1 MQKTNNFIMHSSIL
15 LLFSILA
22 WTGCETTSEN
32 GGQGELTLQFQTI
45 TSSTSAKVS
54 VGESAQLNDTLRVS
68 GSNGTLVIDDIRFIV
83 EDFELER
90 SEGECEDLEGA
101 AEENCEEFE
110 SEPFFVDLPLE
121 GEVLELGTSSI
132 EPGLYS
138 ELEFE
143 VDDLELDEEESEERQ
158 AKEELITIVK
168 TEFPDWPE
176 SSSMV
181 ITGTFIDSEGTE
193 SAFKAFAEAEL
204 EIELEF
210 NPPLEVSENTVNKLL
225 KVNIN
230 PAQWFLQTDGS
241 VVDLSQYDFDSTGN
255 ILELEVE
262 VENGFTSIEIEEE
275 DEDEDED

>member
-1 MQKTNNFIMHSSIL
+1 MQKTPNFISYAAIL
-15 LLFSILA
+15 LLFSIVA
-22 WTGCETTSEN
+22 FTGCDTTSEN

-54 VGESAQLNDTLRVS
+54 AAESGQLNDTLRVS

-90 SEGECEDLEGA
+90 SEGDCEDLEGA

-110 SEPFFVDLPLE
+110 FEPFFVDLPLE
-121 GEVLELGTSSI
+121 GEALELGTSPI

-143 VDDLELDEEESEERQ
+143 VDDLELDEEEAEERQ
-158 AKEELITIVK
+158 AKEELINRVS

-176 SSSMV
+176 SVSMV
-181 ITGTFIDSEGTE
+181 ITGTFVDSDGME

-225 KVNIN
+225 KVNID
-230 PAQWFLQTDGS
+230 PAQWFLQADGS

-262 VENGFTSIEIEEE
+262 IENGFTSIEIEDE

>member
-1 MQKTNNFIMHSSIL
+1 MQKTPYFISYAAIL
-15 LLFSILA
+15 LLFSIVA
-22 WTGCETTSEN
+22 FTGCDTSSEN

-54 VGESAQLNDTLRVS
+54 AAESGQLNDTLRVS
-68 GSNGTLVIDDIRFIV
+68 GSNGKLVIDDIRFIV

-90 SEGECEDLEGA
+90 SEGDCEDLEGA
-101 AEENCEEFE
+101 AEEDCEEFE
-110 SEPFFVDLPLE
+110 FEPFFVDLPLE
-121 GEVLELGTSSI
+121 GEALELGTSPI

-143 VDDLELDEEESEERQ
+143 VDDLELDEEEAEERQ
-158 AKEELITIVK
+158 SKEELMNRVRTD
-168 TEFPDWPE
+168 FPDWPE
-176 SSSMV
+176 SVSMV
-181 ITGTFIDSEGTE
+181 ITGTFVDSDDME
-193 SAFKAFAEAEL
+193 STFKAFAEAEL

-230 PAQWFLQTDGS
+230 PAQWFLQADGS

-262 VENGFTSIEIEEE
+262 IENGFTSIEIE